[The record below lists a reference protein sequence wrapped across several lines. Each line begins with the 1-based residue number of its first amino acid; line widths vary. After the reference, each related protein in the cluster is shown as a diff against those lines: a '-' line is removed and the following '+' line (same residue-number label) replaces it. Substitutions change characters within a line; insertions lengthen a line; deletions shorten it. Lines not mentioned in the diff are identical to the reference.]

1 MNPRPRRR
9 RVGSCLA
16 ALAVVGLRV
25 STAGASAADNPPDNP
40 PIFAVDIAARP
51 DEAEAFE
58 AVLRDA
64 ISGQP
69 VSLATVVV
77 ARIDPGNMVRAPGSA
92 LTRPV
97 LGRAFVDLS
106 EPQRA
111 TVYVVDGDWQRISV
125 RNVTR
130 TANPDVVRE
139 TVGRMVSTSVEALLA
154 GSFAAASE
162 PMAAFQSALDQAQR
176 DQAPK
181 PPPAAPPAA
190 AVVMRAPPAPTSPA
204 VPRIAARLGLTYEV
218 DLYSAARPLVH
229 GPSLYGALAL
239 GTARVRP
246 ALWLSGQY
254 RFPVEESG
262 PPLGFRLDST
272 VLRLMA
278 GAEVHLRERLAL
290 EVGAGLGLDFIN
302 VKAQAPAS
310 QTDVWVAHD
319 RSFQVGLG
327 RLMVGLRWR
336 TSASTAVH
344 ASFVADIDPS
354 GTRLVFEGAQGEQEI
369 LSLYGVRPGLALAL
383 SVL

>member
-1 MNPRPRRR
+1 
-9 RVGSCLA
+9 
-16 ALAVVGLRV
+16 VVGLRG
-25 STAGASAADNPPDNP
+25 SISRASAGDTPPDSP

-51 DEAEAFE
+51 EEAQAFE

-69 VSLATVVV
+69 VSLAPVVV
-77 ARIDPGNMVRAPGSA
+77 ARIDPGNMVRAPASD

-106 EPQRA
+106 DPQRA

-162 PMAAFQSALDQAQR
+162 PMAAFQSALDQAQH

-181 PPPAAPPAA
+181 PPEAGPAAA
-190 AVVMRAPPAPTSPA
+190 AVVTRTPPAAIPWTP
-204 VPRIAARLGLTYEV
+204 PRMAARLGLTYEV
-218 DLYSAARPLVH
+218 DLYSAARPIVH

-262 PPLGFRLDST
+262 PPVGFRLDST

-290 EVGAGLGLDFIN
+290 EVGAGLGVDFISL
-302 VKAQAPAS
+302 KARAPTS

-344 ASFVADIDPS
+344 ALFVADIDPS
-354 GTRLVFEGAQGEQEI
+354 GTRLVFEGAQGEQEV